1 MLLTDEEQKM
11 LEGEYG
17 RGTAMAMQI
26 QVGIAKCFDA
36 PRMVPVRK
44 VHVSLSAQE
53 ADLWFTSRLL
63 AAGAACRVAPT
74 VNPGYSVC
82 AFASVLTPAAKE
94 HMRRVDEV
102 YSRLGAR
109 MTYCCT
115 PYLYQNR
122 PEKDEVCAFS
132 ETSATVFVNSVLGA
146 RTNRESA
153 ASAMCAAITG
163 CVPEY
168 GMLLETNRFGT
179 VAVEVRAAM
188 KTAED
193 YTLLGM
199 LGKKIGQ
206 GNPVFLGLP
215 ASIPVEDLI
224 ALGASLNVSGNYD
237 IYAVP
242 GATPGIR
249 DAVDAFGG
257 KEPVRSVTITQADI
271 DALKEQERP
280 PAGRKIS
287 CCVLGCPHY
296 TLAQTEKVDALLT
309 RPAAVPIYI
318 LTAEEVV
325 AEAVRTGLL
334 TRLAQRGARL
344 IPHTCV
350 DEADCWHFLSGTLG
364 VTDSAKAA
372 YYMTSAGVTLAVQD
386 VEICVEWAMEGKVC

>member
-179 VAVEVRAAM
+179 VAVEVRAAI

-215 ASIPVEDLI
+215 ASIPVKDLI

-242 GATPGIR
+242 GVTPGIR

-257 KEPVRSVTITQADI
+257 N
-271 DALKEQERP
+271 
-280 PAGRKIS
+280 
-287 CCVLGCPHY
+287 PHY

-309 RPAAVPIYI
+309 RPAAVPVYI

-325 AEAVRTGLL
+325 AEAARTGLL

-386 VEICVEWAMEGKVC
+386 VEACVEWAMEGKVC